1 MATLEFLGRGF
12 VYSHHLGVP
21 HRLLEVDDKKSFA
34 TKEGKPNLNDN
45 LIVQGDNLHALKALM
60 PLYEGQ
66 IKCIY
71 IDPPYNTGNEGW
83 AYNDKVN
90 SPLMQDWLG
99 KTVDRD
105 DQCRHDKWLCM
116 MWPRLNLLHDLLSE
130 DGVIFISID
139 DNEQHR
145 LRAVM
150 DEIFGEKNFIGDIIR
165 KTKSTTNDT
174 KNGFNIQH
182 ENCITYAKNSNVIR
196 LQGEQKDYSNYKN
209 PDNDP
214 MGIWIND
221 NPSARTGHLKFP
233 ITNPHTKKIDYPP
246 QGRNWG
252 FSEES
257 YKRYVKSGKIKFKKN
272 HKENERGFILKRYLS
287 EIKSDKHQVNSLFAT
302 ENAYMNQVAT
312 KEKNILLKD
321 NIFDYPKPS
330 SFLQRI
336 VSCATNKDSIILDS
350 FAGSGTTA
358 HAVLALNKEDGGNRK
373 FILIE
378 CEDYADSITAE
389 RVRRVIKG
397 VPNAKDETL
406 KNGLGGS
413 FTYVK
418 LGDPID
424 HEMMLTGESLPAYEQ
439 LARHVFWTAT
449 SETFT
454 DAFTKRDDGFIGE
467 SARYRIYLIY
477 KPDIAF
483 LGSNDATLSL
493 DKVKEIRQ
501 KAGGKK
507 RLLVFAPV
515 SFMSKEDLEEY
526 RVTFCQ
532 LPWAINDRPLQRE
545 K

>member
-1 MATLEFLGRGF
+1 MGYALKGK
-12 VYSHHLGVP
+12 
-21 HRLLEVDDKKSFA
+21 EVD
-34 TKEGKPNLNDN
+34 
-45 LIVQGDNLHALKALM
+45 
-60 PLYEGQ
+60 
-66 IKCIY
+66 
-71 IDPPYNTGNEGW
+71 
-83 AYNDKVN
+83 
-90 SPLMQDWLG
+90 
-99 KTVDRD
+99 
-105 DQCRHDKWLCM
+105 
-116 MWPRLNLLHDLLSE
+116 
-130 DGVIFISID
+130 
-139 DNEQHR
+139 
-145 LRAVM
+145 
-150 DEIFGEKNFIGDIIR
+150 
-165 KTKSTTNDT
+165 KTK
-174 KNGFNIQH
+174 
-182 ENCITYAKNSNVIR
+182 
-196 LQGEQKDYSNYKN
+196 YKN

-214 MGIWIND
+214 RGDWMSSSIDGLADAHARPNLHFTIINVETRKQYTPSPDTGWRYQKSTIEKYINENRIIWPKNDTSKPRIKRYIEERKTNYTGFSSILETVFTVQGTRKLREIMGKE
-221 NPSARTGHLKFP
+221 TLKFP
-233 ITNPHTKKIDYPP
+233 KPSELIKVLIT
-246 QGRNWG
+246 QC
-252 FSEES
+252 
-257 YKRYVKSGKIKFKKN
+257 
-272 HKENERGFILKRYLS
+272 
-287 EIKSDKHQVNSLFAT
+287 SDKNAT
-302 ENAYMNQVAT
+302 
-312 KEKNILLKD
+312 
-321 NIFDYPKPS
+321 
-330 SFLQRI
+330 
-336 VSCATNKDSIILDS
+336 ILDS

-424 HEMMLTGESLPAYEQ
+424 HEMMLTGESLPTYEQ

-449 SETFT
+449 NETFT

-467 SARYRIYLIY
+467 SARYCIYLIY

-493 DKVKEIRQ
+493 NKVKEIRQ